1 MKSALLTL
9 GLMASQATTTDRII
23 YPAYTEQKSS
33 VYVIS
38 YIADEKFPSFI
49 SNQKRIL
56 SELQSIEGLEKIV
69 FSGLVLKEE
78 MSIKELTLVQ
88 SIYHSFP
95 NVELV
100 PYSRMDL
107 TESHF
112 DKDIVSDK
120 IAKDTFLFTLGKLNG
135 SSSIALIIPYQLL
148 ERINVGYRLN
158 STRIEIIDT
167 LKEK

>member
-1 MKSALLTL
+1 MKNALLTL
-9 GLMASQATTTDRII
+9 GLIASQATTTDRII
-23 YPAYTEQKSS
+23 YPAYAEKTSS

-56 SELQSIEGLEKIV
+56 AELQSIEGLEKIV
-69 FSGLVLKEE
+69 FSGLILKKE

-107 TESHF
+107 IESHF
-112 DKDIVSDK
+112 D
-120 IAKDTFLFTLGKLNG
+120 
-135 SSSIALIIPYQLL
+135 
-148 ERINVGYRLN
+148 
-158 STRIEIIDT
+158 
-167 LKEK
+167 